1 MLTTSYHIHW
11 PHLLLSGVISLI
23 LILAFFLFSE
33 RKRKPAAKVTETPKE
48 PKPII
53 SSQDI
58 KSIAGDDVMATQL
71 DLARAYIEMGKKNLA
86 KKILEHVLIH
96 GTPTQQQEAFELT
109 NTL

>member
-1 MLTTSYHIHW
+1 MLTTAYHIHW

-33 RKRKPAAKVTETPKE
+33 RNRKPSSKNTETSKE
-48 PKPII
+48 PKPVI

-58 KSIAGDDVMATQL
+58 RSIAGDDVMATQL
-71 DLARAYIEMGKKNLA
+71 DLARAYIEMGKNTLA

-96 GTPTQQQEAFELT
+96 GSPTQQQEASELT